1 MISTRLSTPEVKR
14 ISISIKRE
22 VGIRTG
28 LRERSVTRNQ
38 GSTREK
44 KNKKGAREPQ
54 RKRRSEMNFGSDY
67 PSDFGFLISDF

>member
-1 MISTRLSTPEVKR
+1 MTSTRLSTPEVKR

-38 GSTREK
+38 GLTREK
-44 KNKKGAREPQ
+44 KIKRVLESHREKGDQ
-54 RKRRSEMNFGSDY
+54 R
-67 PSDFGFLISDF
+67 